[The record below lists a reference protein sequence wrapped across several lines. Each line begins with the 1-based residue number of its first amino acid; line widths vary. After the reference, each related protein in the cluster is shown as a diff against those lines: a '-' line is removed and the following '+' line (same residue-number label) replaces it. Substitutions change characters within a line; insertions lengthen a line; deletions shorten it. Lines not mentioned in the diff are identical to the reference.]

1 MTSVEKSAAFLDLQ
15 STAIALAEAG
25 IRRFAPRSRR
35 AVLGDSTSTT
45 KAGADVILA
54 FAGEV
59 AKAARSTGA
68 SSTTPSP
75 VSWICSARRR
85 PSCRTKA

>member
-54 FAGEV
+54 LP
-59 AKAARSTGA
+59 AR
-68 SSTTPSP
+68 
-75 VSWICSARRR
+75 
-85 PSCRTKA
+85 